1 MPQEATGKQFTG
13 IMQAK
18 ETISK
23 DYINILLYCKGS
35 TISCFSPSF
44 TSAAFL
50 GIAQHRQASLT
61 FLYGCKTSHWWLGMT
76 GRSENSL
83 LPEVLLTQK
92 KNFIHF
98 NSSMN
103 MSCKAEWPTVLGIS
117 CLITAVGFLLQF
129 GHRQNFPGFHT
140 CSLCTTS
147 GCWQLSRYSCFFFS
161 LTSRKLSIYVSSLLI
176 YCILI

>member
-44 TSAAFL
+44 TSAAFP
-50 GIAQHRQASLT
+50 GVAQHTQAFLT
-61 FLYGCKTSHWWLGMT
+61 FLCGCKTSHWWLGMT
-76 GRSENSL
+76 GVLCKHSL

-92 KNFIHF
+92 KNFMELLKW
-98 NSSMN
+98 MN
-103 MSCKAEWPTVLGIS
+103 TSCKAEWPTVLGIS

-129 GHRQNFPGFHT
+129 GHRQNFPGFHM

-147 GCWQLSRYSCFFFS
+147 GVGNCLDIVTFFP
-161 LTSRKLSIYVSSLLI
+161 
-176 YCILI
+176 